1 MSQDSLRQSGIIY
14 GVTIYWLTI
23 AGCVMVLLGS
33 LLALGFGWTVMPVN
47 EQLSVLMQGNALT
60 LSHRIDSGDMLIQL
74 GMGVSIFAIVPAI
87 LIGVPGLWRSGFHL
101 IALCGCA
108 NVVLIIGAFAV
119 CYIGL

>member
-1 MSQDSLRQSGIIY
+1 MSKDSLRQSGIIY

-60 LSHRIDSGDMLIQL
+60 LNHRIDSGDMLIQL
-74 GMGVSIFAIVPAI
+74 GLGVAIFAIVPAI
-87 LIGVPGLWRSGFHL
+87 LIGVPRLWRSGFRL

-108 NVVLIIGAFAV
+108 NVVLIIGAFAI

>member
-47 EQLSVLMQGNALT
+47 EQLSVLMQGNA
-60 LSHRIDSGDMLIQL
+60 GDMLIQL
-74 GMGVSIFAIVPAI
+74 GLGVAIFAIVPAI
-87 LIGVPGLWRSGFHL
+87 LIGVPRLWRSGFRL

-108 NVVLIIGAFAV
+108 NVLLIIGAFVV
-119 CYIGL
+119 CYVRL

>member
-60 LSHRIDSGDMLIQL
+60 LNHRIDSGDMLIQL
-74 GMGVSIFAIVPAI
+74 GLGVAIFAIVPAI
-87 LIGVPGLWRSGFHL
+87 LIGVPRLWRSGFRL

-108 NVVLIIGAFAV
+108 NVLLIIGAFAI

>member
-33 LLALGFGWTVMPVN
+33 LLALGFGWTVMPVS

-60 LSHRIDSGDMLIQL
+60 LNHRIDSGDMLIQL
-74 GMGVSIFAIVPAI
+74 GLGVAIFAIVPAI
-87 LIGVPGLWRSGFHL
+87 LIGVPRLWRSGFHL

-108 NVVLIIGAFAV
+108 NVVLIIGAFAI

>member
-1 MSQDSLRQSGIIY
+1 
-14 GVTIYWLTI
+14 
-23 AGCVMVLLGS
+23 MVLLGS

-60 LSHRIDSGDMLIQL
+60 LNHRIDSGDMLIQL
-74 GMGVSIFAIVPAI
+74 GLGVAIFAIVPAI
-87 LIGVPGLWRSGFHL
+87 LIGVPRLWRSGFRL

-108 NVVLIIGAFAV
+108 NVVLIIGAFAI